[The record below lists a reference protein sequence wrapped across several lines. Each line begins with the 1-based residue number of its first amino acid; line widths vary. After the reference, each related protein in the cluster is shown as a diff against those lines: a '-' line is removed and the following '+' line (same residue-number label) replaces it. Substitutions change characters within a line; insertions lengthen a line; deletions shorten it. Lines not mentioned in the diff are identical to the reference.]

1 MVSNDDTRR
10 VYSVSELNRHSRE
23 LLEAAF
29 PSVWVEG
36 EISNFSAPSSG
47 HWYFTLKDEQGQ
59 LRCAMFRNRNA
70 RTRLRPRHGERVLVR
85 GTVSLYTAR
94 GEYQMIVQ
102 EIEAAGA
109 GALQR
114 ALEALRA
121 RLAAEGLFALER
133 KRALPRFPTHLGVIT
148 SATGAA
154 LHDILTV
161 LRRRY
166 PSLLVSV
173 LPVAVQGEGAG
184 AQIAAAILSANRW
197 AATLDPPLDVLI
209 VGRGG
214 GSLEDLWAFN
224 EEIVARA
231 IHASALPVISA
242 VGHETDFTIADLV
255 ADVRAPTPSAAA
267 ELLAPDRAQLLRTLT
282 ATRQRL
288 LQLAR
293 RELTA
298 HTQRLEWLSR
308 RLRHPGSRLRE
319 QAQRLDEL
327 ELRLRTAIGHRL
339 AHAQARLAQ
348 VQTTLTAQSPER
360 RLDVRERS
368 VDHLGRRLG
377 TGIRHQLAAREARFA
392 SLAHLLASLSPL
404 ATLAR
409 GYAIV
414 SDSAGHVLCE
424 AHEVTVGQRVRARL
438 AHATLDCTVDA
449 IETQATGLSAATN
462 GDLRM
467 QTVGQA
473 SGT

>member
-1 MVSNDDTRR
+1 MENGSGARR

-23 LLEAAF
+23 LLETAF

-70 RTRLRPRHGERVLVR
+70 RTRLRPRHGERLLVR

-94 GEYQMIVQ
+94 GEYQMIVE

-114 ALEALRA
+114 ALEALRE
-121 RLAAEGLFALER
+121 RLAAEGLFAPAH
-133 KRALPRFPTHLGVIT
+133 KRALPRFPQHLGVVT

-166 PSLLVSV
+166 PSLVVSV
-173 LPVAVQGEGAG
+173 FPVAVQGEGAA
-184 AQIAAAILSANRW
+184 AQIAAAIASANRW

-231 IHASALPVISA
+231 IHASTLPVISA

-267 ELLAPDRAQLLRTLT
+267 ELLAPDRTQLLRALA

-293 RELTA
+293 RELDA
-298 HTQRLEWLSR
+298 RTQRLDWLAR
-308 RLRHPGSRLRE
+308 RLRHPGARLRD
-319 QAQRLDEL
+319 QAQRLDDL
-327 ELRLRTAIGHRL
+327 ELRLRAAITRRLTHTQARL
-339 AHAQARLAQ
+339 AHAQGTLA
-348 VQTTLTAQSPER
+348 AHSPER
-360 RLDVRERS
+360 RLDARHRELGQLGKRLAS
-368 VDHLGRRLG
+368 SMRHL
-377 TGIRHQLAAREARFA
+377 LAAREARFA
-392 SLAHLLASLSPL
+392 NLAHVLGSVSPL

-414 SDSAGHVLCE
+414 SDTAGHVLRD
-424 AHEVTVGQRVRARL
+424 AHEVTPGQRVRARI
-438 AHATLDCTVDA
+438 AHASLECTVDA
-449 IETQATGLSAATN
+449 VQES
-462 GDLRM
+462 
-467 QTVGQA
+467 V
-473 SGT
+473 

>member
-1 MVSNDDTRR
+1 MENGGGARR

-23 LLEAAF
+23 LLETAF

-70 RTRLRPRHGERVLVR
+70 RTRLRPRHGERLLVR

-94 GEYQMIVQ
+94 GEYQMIVE

-114 ALEALRA
+114 ALEALRE
-121 RLAAEGLFALER
+121 RLAAEGLFAPAH
-133 KRALPRFPTHLGVIT
+133 KRALPRFPQHLGVVT

-166 PSLLVSV
+166 PSLVVSV
-173 LPVAVQGEGAG
+173 FPVAVQGEGAA
-184 AQIAAAILSANRW
+184 AQIAAAIASANRW

-231 IHASALPVISA
+231 IHASTLPVISA

-267 ELLAPDRAQLLRTLT
+267 ELLAPDRTQLLRALA

-293 RELTA
+293 RELDA
-298 HTQRLEWLSR
+298 RTQRLDWLAR
-308 RLRHPGSRLRE
+308 RLRHPGARLRD
-319 QAQRLDEL
+319 QAQRLDDL
-327 ELRLRTAIGHRL
+327 ELRLRAAITRRLTHTQARL
-339 AHAQARLAQ
+339 AHAQGTLA
-348 VQTTLTAQSPER
+348 AHSPER
-360 RLDVRERS
+360 RLDARHRELGQLGKRLAS
-368 VDHLGRRLG
+368 SMRHL
-377 TGIRHQLAAREARFA
+377 LAAREARFA
-392 SLAHLLASLSPL
+392 NLAHVLGSVSPL

-414 SDSAGHVLCE
+414 SDTAGHVLRD
-424 AHEVTVGQRVRARL
+424 AHEVTPGQRVRARI
-438 AHATLDCTVDA
+438 AHASLECTVDA
-449 IETQATGLSAATN
+449 VQES
-462 GDLRM
+462 
-467 QTVGQA
+467 V
-473 SGT
+473 